1 MAEAA
6 AREER
11 RRISREL
18 HDRVL
23 QQLSAVRLRAEACRQ
38 EFISNP
44 AALAKE
50 LEAVEQS
57 VDDVIAEIRGL
68 LADSQTETDLVKG
81 SLEQRLREE
90 IAIFC
95 ARSGLKLNFQC
106 HIGPNRLPH
115 AVERE
120 FYFALREGVINA
132 IRHSRA
138 SQLALSLSQTGG
150 QWVAILKDN
159 GVGFDPGLAEVAGH
173 YGLRGMRQRVEKI
186 GGQVQINSKPGQG
199 TQIRLTVDIDGRN

>member
-23 QQLSAVRLRAEACRQ
+23 QQLSGIRLRAEACRQ

-50 LEAVEQS
+50 LEAVENS

-68 LADSQTETDLVKG
+68 LADSQTETDLVAG
-81 SLEQRLREE
+81 SLEHRLREE

-115 AVERE
+115 EVERE

-138 SQLALSLSQTGG
+138 SELALSVFQTGE
-150 QWVAILKDN
+150 QWIAILKDN
-159 GVGFDPGLAEVAGH
+159 GVGFDPTLVEAAGH
-173 YGLRGMRQRVEKI
+173 YGLRGMRQRIEKI
-186 GGQVQINSKPGQG
+186 GGQVQIDSTPGHG
-199 TQIRLTVDIDGRN
+199 TKICLTVDIGGRT